1 MQFEFLHDLDEYFCE
16 KYASYDKLCVLKGYV
31 MPKMQATKR
40 LPDGRD
46 YAYTLPAS
54 TMRLATQPKK
64 AELLSALKEK
74 LVDASFSF
82 SFRPV
87 SLWEKM
93 TRGKK
98 KQPFHKVLPQVLAR
112 KNMTKEEL
120 FGALS
125 VDKKV
130 FERIWKGTYYPT
142 KNMIFSIALAAHLS
156 EEDTMELMRAR
167 ELVFDFSAH
176 KDVVVAYLIS
186 RSVFNGEMIKAA
198 LKEYKIDGLFLKAAQ
213 EPRLDEEKQP
223 Q

>member
-16 KYASYDKLCVLKGYV
+16 KYAGYDKLCVLKGYV

-64 AELLSALKEK
+64 AELLALLKQK

-87 SLWEKM
+87 SLWERI

-98 KQPFHKVLPQVLAR
+98 KKPFHKVLPVVLV
-112 KNMTKEEL
+112 L
-120 FGALS
+120 
-125 VDKKV
+125 
-130 FERIWKGTYYPT
+130 
-142 KNMIFSIALAAHLS
+142 
-156 EEDTMELMRAR
+156 
-167 ELVFDFSAH
+167 
-176 KDVVVAYLIS
+176 
-186 RSVFNGEMIKAA
+186 
-198 LKEYKIDGLFLKAAQ
+198 
-213 EPRLDEEKQP
+213 
-223 Q
+223 